1 MRRTAILVA
10 LAAIATAAAAE
21 PLLLVPDDCAPRPL
35 HRPAPDVA
43 YAPGV
48 DAYGRA
54 VTPADL
60 PGGADPVIDTR
71 NVGVTIEVPIL
82 QATERPSDDQTVT
95 FEGFDATAEIGTVTV
110 DADGTARLDGRALA
124 PRYVVPPGCRTRP

>member
-1 MRRTAILVA
+1 MRRIAIPVA
-10 LAAIATAAAAE
+10 LATLTMAAAAE

-60 PGGADPVIDTR
+60 PGGADPVIDTT
-71 NVGVTIEVPIL
+71 NVGVAIEVPIL
-82 QATERPSDDQTVT
+82 QAAEQTADGGTVT

-110 DADGTARLDGRALA
+110 DADGTTRLDGRALA
-124 PRYVVPPGCRTRP
+124 PRFVVPPGCRTRP